1 LKNSQDTFMRTSNTT
16 KFIAACATF
25 YWPNGIFAHENHG
38 MQGAHWHATDAW
50 GFVALGAMVALA
62 IWLSRGGK

>member
-1 LKNSQDTFMRTSNTT
+1 MVKSITT
-16 KFIAACATF
+16 KLIAAPAIF
-25 YWPNGIFAHENHG
+25 YWSTAVFAHENHG
-38 MQGAHWHATDAW
+38 FTGPHWHATDAW